1 VVTAFRGLIS
11 GGDGPD
17 SPRGVDNYDPAATEG
32 YIIGPSDSTFGRLI
46 MRRISNP
53 GGTPSISGNIPITVD
68 ATALPVNVNAIG
80 TAGQLDALDDR
91 LFAAHIRNGRLW
103 TAHNIAVD
111 SNGIA
116 TSSSLVARDAARW
129 YELSVPVGFGMPTVV
144 QSGTIFD
151 PTSSKWSAR
160 WFWIPSVVV
169 SGQGHAAFGF
179 STAGPSFRIN
189 AMTTGRLV
197 GDVPGTVSAPTL
209 FTSSVSFYNPSDGS
223 SPHRW
228 GDYSFTSVDPD
239 DDMTMW
245 TIQEFCDGT
254 NSYGLEVAKLL
265 APPPATPASA
275 SSNVAAGQTST
286 SVTITGTS
294 TSGSGFFD
302 PGTGFTKRI
311 AATVGGG
318 VTVNSVTYVDPTHV
332 TLELNTTAASSG
344 GQDVTITNPDG
355 QSASGSAILTILL
368 EECHRASFL
377 QYLRSNDSLHA
388 GWKHADREFTCLP
401 E

>member
-1 VVTAFRGLIS
+1 MQHG
-11 GGDGPD
+11 
-17 SPRGVDNYDPAATEG
+17 
-32 YIIGPSDSTFGRLI
+32 
-46 MRRISNP
+46 M
-53 GGTPSISGNIPITVD
+53 
-68 ATALPVNVNAIG
+68 
-80 TAGQLDALDDR
+80 
-91 LFAAHIRNGRLW
+91 
-103 TAHNIAVD
+103 
-111 SNGIA
+111 A

-129 YELSVPVGFGMPTVV
+129 YELSVPVGFGLPTVV

-179 STAGPSFRIN
+179 STAGQSFRIN

-311 AATVGGG
+311 AAAVGGG

-332 TLELNTTAASSG
+332 TLDLNTTAASNG

-355 QSASGSAILTILL
+355 QSASGSAILTVGPGGPTPTPSPSVTPTPTPAATPSATPTPTPTPTPTATPTPTPTPASTVAEPFIYPNGGTFSKSVTVRLFCSTSGATIHYTLDGSTPTASSPVYPSQGILL
-368 EECHRASFL
+368 SGSGTKTVKAIGTKTGF
-377 QYLRSNDSLHA
+377 NDSA
-388 GWKHADREFTCLP
+388 VATATFNITP
-401 E
+401 